1 MTGWHH
7 RLNGREFEWTPG
19 VGDGQGG
26 LVCCSPWGH
35 KESDTAERLN
45 WTFIYRS
52 HSSLYYY
59 TVSPVPSIGGG
70 LRVEQSYG
78 LSSLHAEN
86 LFPHETVSPMWAGAI
101 AIWISLCSQCWGGT
115 FGVWAMCYHRYIKT
129 RIQRTRRNRRYDSES
144 MPSMRPNLLIRK
156 CAHDPGQHPRYRDGH
171 LISSEP
177 ISPLSSLKEPSLFEE
192 RISRFSK
199 RKGWNI
205 SFPLWIQALRMKAW
219 SYLRVFSPA
228 WRKLTWSR
236 SKMTTHRRCW
246 EEKWEV

>member
-1 MTGWHH
+1 M
-7 RLNGREFEWTPG
+7 
-19 VGDGQGG
+19 
-26 LVCCSPWGH
+26 CCSPWGH

-59 TVSPVPSIGGG
+59 TVSLVPSIGGG